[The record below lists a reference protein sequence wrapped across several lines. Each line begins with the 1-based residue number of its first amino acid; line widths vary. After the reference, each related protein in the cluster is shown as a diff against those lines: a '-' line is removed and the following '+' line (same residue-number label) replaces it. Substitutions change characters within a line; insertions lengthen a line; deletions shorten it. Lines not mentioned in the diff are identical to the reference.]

1 MRRFIVLS
9 PDGSLLRES
18 DEVDAPVEALLATGA
33 VIACRVDSVS
43 MARTLHWLVV
53 EHQERLEAAIARRAW
68 KEQRGRKIL
77 AVTSVAKR
85 VPSIRRRSI
94 TACRS
99 RREGPIRRRIGCWP
113 ATPAIR
119 RRAESPW
126 SNSSS
131 RSVRPGRSRSWRQ
144 PRKRY
149 DGSNCRRPATRS
161 RPSPAGGLFLK
172 GFSMTLPVGDI
183 QKTLG
188 ELDGLFAQVDG
199 DNYEFRDDTPEG
211 REFAARI
218 TAERT
223 ALQAKIDVKFQELRA
238 LTKDWCRRRGKNV
251 ASNTQSCRRSLDA
264 GSGMWPTA
272 HDYGRASLDMP
283 REPKWTNETTKRVA
297 HGLFMAMRP
306 RGR

>member
-1 MRRFIVLS
+1 MPGRLRSHGSHVALARRGASGAARGRDCEAGLEGTAAGGNSCCDFC
-9 PDGSLLRES
+9 GETCSL
-18 DEVDAPVEALLATGA
+18 DKATVDHRVPKSAGGADTPENWLLACY
-33 VIACRVDSVS
+33 ACN
-43 MARTLHWLVV
+43 
-53 EHQERLEAAIARRAW
+53 Q
-68 KEQRGRKIL
+68 
-77 AVTSVAKR
+77 
-85 VPSIRRRSI
+85 
-94 TACRS
+94 
-99 RREGPIRRRIGCWP
+99 
-113 ATPAIR
+113 

-211 REFAARI
+211 REF
-218 TAERT
+218 
-223 ALQAKIDVKFQELRA
+223 LRRES
-238 LTKDWCRRRGKNV
+238 LRSVPHSRRRLT
-251 ASNTQSCRRSLDA
+251 SNSRSCERLRRIGA
-264 GSGMWPTA
+264 GDVERMS
-272 HDYGRASLDMP
+272 RATP
-283 REPKWTNETTKRVA
+283 RAAEEA
-297 HGLFMAMRP
+297 
-306 RGR
+306 